1 MVYIGYTYL
10 IWLWIFLG
18 VRGYCKKSGKAC
30 LEIGGGILKLE
41 FLGAAHEVTGSCH
54 YLEIGDKKLC
64 VDIGMEQGKDLF
76 ENQEIPVNPAEIDF
90 ILLTHAH
97 IDHTGLLPMLYAR
110 GFRGRV
116 FTTKATADLSAIM
129 LRDSAHIQQFEAEWR
144 NRKAQR
150 SGGEMYI
157 PLYTM
162 EDALGAVRLLVP
174 CEYDQRITLCEEITI
189 RFTDVGHLLGSASIE
204 VFATEGDEKRTI
216 VFSGDLGNANK
227 PILKNPTYTR
237 SADYVIMESTYGDRY
252 HGAAPDYV
260 RELAE
265 IIERTFEKGGNV
277 VIPAFAVGRTQEL
290 LYFIRQIKE
299 QGLIKINSDFE
310 VYVDSPLAVEAT
322 SIFGKNVE
330 SCFDDEARALVNK
343 GINPIGFPGLRLSI
357 TSDDS
362 KAINM
367 DMRPKVIISASG
379 MCEAGR
385 IRHHLKHN
393 LWKPESTIV
402 FVGYQSV
409 GTLGRSLLEG
419 AQSVRLFGE
428 TIEVKAN
435 IVKLSG
441 ISGHADKKGLIDWVL
456 GFDEKKPKK
465 VFVVHGEDQ
474 VCDSFAACL
483 QDEYDISSSAP
494 YSGSVFD
501 LIRGEYEYI
510 ADPVYVKKKE
520 SARKRALGVFGRLV
534 AAGER
539 LMAVIKKNE
548 GLSNKD
554 AAKFTDQ
561 INSLCDKWDR

>member
-1 MVYIGYTYL
+1 M
-10 IWLWIFLG
+10 
-18 VRGYCKKSGKAC
+18 
-30 LEIGGGILKLE
+30 KLE

-54 YLEIGDKKLC
+54 YIEVGDKKLC
-64 VDIGMEQGKDLF
+64 VDIGMEQGENLF
-76 ENQEIPVNPAEIDF
+76 ENQEIPVNPAELDY

-116 FTTKATADLSAIM
+116 FATKATVDLSGIM

-150 SGGEMYI
+150 SGKEQYV

-162 EDALGAVRLLVP
+162 EDALGAIRLLVP
-174 CEYDQRITLCEEITI
+174 CAYNERITLSEEISI
-189 RFTDVGHLLGSASIE
+189 RFTDVGHLLGSSSIE
-204 VFATEGDEKRTI
+204 VFATEGEEKRTI

-227 PILKNPTYTR
+227 PILRDPIHTR
-237 SADYVIMESTYGDRY
+237 SADYVVMESTYGDRY
-252 HGAAPDYV
+252 HGETPNYAY
-260 RELAE
+260 E
-265 IIERTFEKGGNV
+265 IAKVIEATFQKGGNV

-299 QGLIKINSDFE
+299 QGMVKTCPDFE

-322 SIFGKNVE
+322 NIFGKNVE
-330 SCFDDEARALVNK
+330 GCFDEEARDLVRR
-343 GINPIGFPGLRLSI
+343 GINPIGFPGLKLAV

-362 KAINM
+362 KAINL
-367 DMRPKVIISASG
+367 DVRPKVIISASG

-393 LWKPESTIV
+393 LWRAESTIV
-402 FVGYQSV
+402 FVGYQSR

-419 AQSVRLFGE
+419 AESVRLFGE
-428 TIEVKAN
+428 TVEVKAD
-435 IVKLSG
+435 IVSISG
-441 ISGHADKKGLIDWVL
+441 ISGHADKNGLLDWIQ
-456 GFDEKKPKK
+456 GFDEKKPKH

-474 VCDSFAACL
+474 VCESFAECL
-483 QDEYDISSSAP
+483 RKDCGLAASAP

-501 LIRGEYEYI
+501 LIRGEYECM
-510 ADPVYVKKKE
+510 ADPVYLKKKE
-520 SARKRALGVFGRLV
+520 TSRKRAIDVFGRLV
-534 AAGER
+534 LAGGR
-539 LMAVIKKNE
+539 LMAVIRKNE

-554 AAKFTDQ
+554 VAKFTDQ

>member
-1 MVYIGYTYL
+1 M
-10 IWLWIFLG
+10 
-18 VRGYCKKSGKAC
+18 
-30 LEIGGGILKLE
+30 KLE

-64 VDIGMEQGKDLF
+64 VDIGMEQGRDLF
-76 ENQEIPVNPAEIDF
+76 ENQEIPVNPADLDY

-116 FTTKATADLSAIM
+116 FTTKATADLSSIM

-150 SGGEMYI
+150 AGGEQYV

-174 CEYDQRITLCEEITI
+174 CEYDHRITLCEEITI

-204 VFATEGDEKRTI
+204 VFATEEGQHRII
-216 VFSGDLGNANK
+216 VFSGDLGNINK
-227 PILKNPTYTR
+227 PILRNLTYTK
-237 SADYVIMESTYGDRY
+237 SADFVVMESTYGDRY
-252 HGAAPDYV
+252 HGEAPDYV
-260 RELAE
+260 GELAE
-265 IIERTFEKGGNV
+265 IIEKTFERGGNV

-299 QGLIKINSDFE
+299 QKLIHTNSNFE

-322 SIFGKNVE
+322 NIFGKNVE
-330 SCFDDEARALVNK
+330 SCFDDEARELVQK
-343 GINPIGFPGLRLSI
+343 GINPIGFPGLKLSI

-362 KAINM
+362 KAINL
-367 DMRPKVIISASG
+367 DQKPKVIISASG

-393 LWKPESTIV
+393 LWRKESTIV

-419 AQSVRLFGE
+419 TDSVKLFGE
-428 TIEVKAN
+428 TIEVKAE
-435 IVKLSG
+435 IVKISG
-441 ISGHADKKGLIDWVL
+441 ISSHADKKGLLDWVR
-456 GFDEKKPKK
+456 GFQEKPPVQ
-465 VFVVHGEDQ
+465 VFVVHGEDH
-474 VCDSFAACL
+474 VCDSFAGCIREELGIDA
-483 QDEYDISSSAP
+483 SAP
-494 YSGSVFD
+494 YSGSIFD
-501 LIRGEYEYI
+501 LIQGQYEYE
-510 ADPVYVKKKE
+510 APPVYAKKKD
-520 SARKRALGVFGRLV
+520 SAKKRALDVFGRLV
-534 AAGER
+534 TAGER
-539 LMAVIKKNE
+539 LLAVIRKNE
-548 GLSNKD
+548 GLSNKET
-554 AAKFTDQ
+554 AKFTDQ
-561 INSLCDKWDR
+561 INALCDKWDR